1 MCGLWAGEST
11 VTVKVPG
18 KGGRNLELALASL
31 PYLREGQ
38 LLLAMDSDGF
48 DNTPFAGA
56 LVDSDTKVRA
66 KQLGLDPKLYL
77 EQNNSYLFFENVGD
91 FLDTGLTGANVA
103 DLVVVLN

>member
-1 MCGLWAGEST
+1 
-11 VTVKVPG
+11 
-18 KGGRNLELALASL
+18 LELALASL
-31 PYLREGQ
+31 PYLRENQ

-48 DNTPFAGA
+48 DNTSFAGA